1 VSPALA
7 RGRRGMAVVWPACSV
22 LIPLGLDARTRWWRN
37 RSMPITLLN
46 RARQL
51 GPALRLFPL
60 IALLALPSCGAR
72 VLEEYDDAVV
82 EGARCSGGD
91 ICVMA
96 GGIDPCRC
104 PAAVRSDAAAG
115 VAAVAERTQCPEGIA
130 ERSSCPEVVE
140 ARCVSS
146 ICSPIPDEE

>member
-1 VSPALA
+1 MRMPLYLDYPVT
-7 RGRRGMAVVWPACSV
+7 V
-22 LIPLGLDARTRWWRN
+22 LIPLGLDARTRRRRN

-51 GPALRLFPL
+51 RPAPRLFPL
-60 IALLALPSCGAR
+60 MALLALLGCGGAR
-72 VLEEYDDAVV
+72 ELEEYDNAVV

-91 ICVMA
+91 VCVMA
-96 GGIDPCRC
+96 GGIASCRC

-115 VAAVAERTQCPEGIA
+115 VAAVAERTQCPDDPP
-130 ERSSCPEVVE
+130 ERLFCPEVVE